1 MMDNLCDYIKTEL
14 KELDRKAAN
23 GKLSSSDVQY
33 GDILAHF
40 KKNLLTADAMEEG
53 SSYDSGRNRRSY
65 EMSGRRSY
73 DMEGPSNARG
83 RNAKR
88 DSMGRYSRRAYDDG
102 TMAEL
107 REIMDSAE
115 DDQVRQKI
123 HNLINEL
130 VQCKSGC

>member
-1 MMDNLCDYIKTEL
+1 MMDNLCEYIKTEL

-23 GKLSSSDVQY
+23 GKLSSSDIQY

-53 SSYDSGRNRRSY
+53 SNYDSGRAYNRRSY
-65 EMSGRRSY
+65 NDNGRRSY
-73 DMEGPSNARG
+73 DMEGSSNARG

-102 TMAEL
+102 TMADL
-107 REIMDSAE
+107 REIMDNAE

-130 VQCKSGC
+130 DQM